1 MAVHRWRRDHGML
14 RANTASAPEHRRN
27 KHRNSLSHHPIH
39 RQCGQKVQANA
50 AALHARQRRQGPGSD
65 LRCSP
70 RGIKRFGARQG
81 PGSDLRCS
89 PRGIKRFGASRHDQG
104 CAIFL
109 DWLKS
114 ASTLDSNCS
123 AVQGIK
129 CVCSMN
135 KDDDAFSLF
144 LQKPKI
150 AYPIY
155 PFGYTREK

>member
-39 RQCGQKVQANA
+39 RQCGQKVKANA
-50 AALHARQRRQGPGSD
+50 AALHARQR
-65 LRCSP
+65 
-70 RGIKRFGARQG
+70 RQG